1 MSNTKKALIIGVAG
15 QDGTYM
21 ADLLLKKGYR
31 VSGTSRNADA
41 AQMKNLNSLGIEKE
55 VELISMTL
63 SDFRSVL
70 QVIDKIKPD
79 EIYNLAGQTSVGLS
93 FEQPV
98 ETFNSI
104 TVGTLNLLE
113 ALRFLDLPIK
123 LYNACSSECFGNTN
137 GNAASEETPFH
148 PLSPYAVAKAAAY
161 WAVVNY
167 RNAYGLFANSGIL
180 FNHES
185 PLRNKKF
192 VTKKI
197 ISTACRIAGGSKEK
211 LTLGNIEVQR
221 DWGWAP
227 EYIEAMWQILQ
238 EPEARDYVIAT
249 GKTYSLKEFVA
260 LAFSNLGLDWQEH
273 VEINRELF
281 RPSEIMISKADPSQ
295 VRAKLGWEARYMMP
309 QVVEMLLE
317 AEQGQQE

>member
-21 ADLLLKKGYR
+21 ADLLLKKGYH

-55 VELISMTL
+55 VELISMAL

-70 QVIDKIKPD
+70 QVIDKVKPD

-113 ALRFLDLPIK
+113 VLRFLDLPIK

-137 GNAASEETPFH
+137 GYAASEETPFH

-197 ISTACRIAGGSKEK
+197 IITACRIAGGSKEK

-281 RPSEIMISKADPSQ
+281 RPSEIMISKADPSLA
-295 VRAKLGWEARYMMP
+295 RAKLGWEPRYTMP

-317 AEQGQQE
+317 AEQRQQG